1 MAWVILIVAGL
12 LEVVWAYAMKVSD
25 GFTKLTP
32 SILTLVFMVA
42 SFALL
47 SYAMKTLPLGT
58 AYTVWTGIGAIGSFL
73 VGILILG
80 DCAFPDGE
88 AYIIDAGNAGMA
100 KGGSGDVLAG
110 LIGALCCQLPLKR
123 AVVTACWVHA
133 YAGDLC
139 SEKFGEYA
147 MLPMDLLDTIPE
159 AMKRITADRNEG

>member
-32 SILTLVFMVA
+32 SILTLLLMVA

-58 AYTVWTGIGAIGSFL
+58 AYTVWTGIGAIGSLL

-80 DCAFPDGE
+80 EPAN
-88 AYIIDAGNAGMA
+88 AMRMLAAVLII
-100 KGGSGDVLAG
+100 SGLVL
-110 LIGALCCQLPLKR
+110 
-123 AVVTACWVHA
+123 
-133 YAGDLC
+133 
-139 SEKFGEYA
+139 
-147 MLPMDLLDTIPE
+147 
-159 AMKRITADRNEG
+159 MKISSS